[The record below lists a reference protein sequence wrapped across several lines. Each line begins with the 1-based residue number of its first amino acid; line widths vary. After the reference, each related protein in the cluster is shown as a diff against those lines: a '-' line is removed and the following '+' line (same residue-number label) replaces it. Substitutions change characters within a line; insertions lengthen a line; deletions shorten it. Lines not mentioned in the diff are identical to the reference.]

1 VNDKKDNK
9 DYDIDE
15 PFKVTTPLNELQSY
29 IESHKEQN
37 KVEISDRMADQVP
50 YDIVSYRECLAKNHR
65 ANSFFDTDPYGT
77 RQESVRSIYLNEPK
91 SFEAVRI
98 QIKEALKTEDFPFRI
113 RFSIGFVTEKFEPT
127 TGEYIYT
134 AGYANH
140 NEARTICYTIVD
152 ERTMDQFLDYFE
164 SYVMDTIQNKNFI
177 DSLTRFISIFTVLFD
192 IFRLKPFGAKII
204 GIEQF
209 VKNKYI
215 NAYNEYNNLCFFAA
229 LAYHNDPNLYK
240 QRTIVA
246 TRSAKKLFKQYY
258 KREYFDDYMGTHEAE
273 LPHIAK
279 FFKINIA
286 MFSYDE
292 EKKRYYLSRR
302 EIYDKTITDR
312 LNILMVVVGDKAHI
326 MNVVDVEGLTGCY
339 VCDLCHAFFKK
350 DKHGDKTIKKHM
362 DLHSKGLIH
371 KNQMKFDNRPRAYIP
386 HISGNKRYEYCLAH
400 HIPYSPIRYFMTYD
414 FETVEET
421 MNTHRSDKTIINA
434 HLHPITIAYAVCANT
449 ITSECFDARNP
460 NWITD

>member
-1 VNDKKDNK
+1 MN
-9 DYDIDE
+9 
-15 PFKVTTPLNELQSY
+15 
-29 IESHKEQN
+29 
-37 KVEISDRMADQVP
+37 
-50 YDIVSYRECLAKNHR
+50 
-65 ANSFFDTDPYGT
+65 
-77 RQESVRSIYLNEPK
+77 
-91 SFEAVRI
+91 
-98 QIKEALKTEDFPFRI
+98 
-113 RFSIGFVTEKFEPT
+113 
-127 TGEYIYT
+127 
-134 AGYANH
+134 
-140 NEARTICYTIVD
+140 
-152 ERTMDQFLDYFE
+152 QFLDYFE
-164 SYVMDTIQNKNFI
+164 AYVRDTIQNKNFI

-229 LAYHNDPNLYK
+229 LAYHNNPNLYK
-240 QRTIVA
+240 QRTVMA
-246 TRSAKKLFKQYY
+246 TSAAKKLFKQYY
-258 KREYFDDYMGTHEAE
+258 KREYFDNYIGTNDSE

-286 MFSYDE
+286 MFGYDA
-292 EKKRYYLSRR
+292 EKKRYYLNR

-312 LNILMVVVGDKAHI
+312 LNILMVLVGNKAHI

-350 DKHGDKTIKKHM
+350 DKHGDKTIKEHM

-400 HIPYSPIRYFMTYD
+400 NIPYSPIRYFMTYD

-421 MNTHRSDKTIINA
+421 MNVQKGDKTIINA
-434 HLHPITIAYAVCANT
+434 HLHPITIAYAVHGEG
-449 ITSECFDARNP
+449 ITTECFDIRNP
-460 NWITD
+460 NWITDWLDSMFSHAEEIVKLNHLDGVPDNL